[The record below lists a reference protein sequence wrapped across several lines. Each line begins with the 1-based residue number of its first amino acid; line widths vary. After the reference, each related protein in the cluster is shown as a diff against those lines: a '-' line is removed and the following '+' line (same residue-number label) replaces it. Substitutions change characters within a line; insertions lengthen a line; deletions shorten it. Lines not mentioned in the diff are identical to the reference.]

1 MKCSRVRERLMDY
14 IPAELP
20 PRELQQINMHLVG
33 CEACRAEVEK
43 ARKASSALKAL
54 ANESPYPDLVAAVRT
69 RLPGSVQRRP
79 AIMPGLAIGFS
90 AAAMVAL
97 IVTGWLRYGDLD
109 RGAAT
114 AVAPTGQPGVQ
125 QKAATVQTQPT
136 TVQQET
142 ASADTAAAD
151 RERTPSKAAAPK
163 RKPLRSV
170 AKQGISGAA
179 DKPSSERFDAK
190 VDDSDSVILFALRPR
205 EPEIYVMHTQA
216 EGEESATELT
226 VVREFDEGGNI
237 TSVTISGTVAGN
249 DGTGSD
255 VRTLDR
261 TLVPEPPPA
270 AEGSLKDA

>member
-69 RLPGSVQRRP
+69 RLAGAGRRRP

-114 AVAPTGQPGVQ
+114 AEHNAPAMKRHTLPHAYEKLGRRADAISAWRGIIDRFPND
-125 QKAATVQTQPT
+125 QT
-136 TVQQET
+136 
-142 ASADTAAAD
+142 A
-151 RERTPSKAAAPK
+151 RRNLER
-163 RKPLRSV
+163 L
-170 AKQGISGAA
+170 
-179 DKPSSERFDAK
+179 EN
-190 VDDSDSVILFALRPR
+190 
-205 EPEIYVMHTQA
+205 A
-216 EGEESATELT
+216 E
-226 VVREFDEGGNI
+226 
-237 TSVTISGTVAGN
+237 
-249 DGTGSD
+249 
-255 VRTLDR
+255 
-261 TLVPEPPPA
+261 
-270 AEGSLKDA
+270 